1 MVWHLPM
8 TAENPLATP
17 DWFPLSLDHERG
29 TLVFV
34 QMTRETFRQS
44 AFHHA
49 AIIRA
54 GDKTL
59 KAPVDKLTGVRPG
72 VPSHFILHTAFCGS
86 TLLARYLENLP
97 RCFVLKE
104 PGLLTQLGAIPYGD
118 AWPDWFETSLSL
130 LGRAYP
136 SDAATIIKLHDVCN
150 WMGGPIL
157 DRDRGTRIVFLYN
170 PLRTHLLQIL
180 KDRGRRRD
188 VHQHVRSQPMALLP
202 ALAEAVRDPLTDAQC
217 AAAMWL
223 LNAHLCDCLLARP
236 DRARVLVMNGRDVIA
251 DPQRAVTRTMEHFGL
266 VDDAIRVALAALR
279 PAESHAKD
287 QGAAYDGAARDAALS
302 AAERDHGAEIEAG
315 IAWARQICP
324 DLTGMNEFPR

>member
-1 MVWHLPM
+1 M

-17 DWFPLSLDHERG
+17 DWFPFSLDHERG
-29 TLVFV
+29 TLIFV
-34 QMTRETFRQS
+34 QMTRDTFRQS
-44 AFHHA
+44 AFHHE

-59 KAPVDKLTGVRPG
+59 KAPIDKLAGSKPG

-104 PGLLTQLGAIPYGD
+104 PSLLTQLGAVPFSD
-118 AWPDWFETSLSL
+118 AWPGWFATSLNL

-136 SDAATIIKLHDVCN
+136 SDVATITKLHDVCN

-157 DRDRGTRIVFLYN
+157 DRDTRTRIVFLYN

-188 VHQHVRSQPMALLP
+188 VHRHVQSQPMALVP
-202 ALAEAVRDPLTDAQC
+202 ALAEAARDALTDAQC

-223 LNAHLCDCLLARP
+223 LNAHLCDILLARA
-236 DRARVLVMNGRDVIA
+236 DGGRVLTMNGRDMIA
-251 DPQRAVTRTMEHFGL
+251 DPQRAVTSVMEHFGL
-266 VDDAIRVALAALR
+266 VDDEMRVALAAVR
-279 PAESHAKD
+279 PADSHAKD
-287 QGAAYDGAARDAALS
+287 QGAAYDSAARAADLS
-302 AAERDHGAEIEAG
+302 AAERHHGAEVEAG
-315 IAWARQICP
+315 IVWAHQVCP
-324 DLTGMNEFPR
+324 ELSGMSGFAG